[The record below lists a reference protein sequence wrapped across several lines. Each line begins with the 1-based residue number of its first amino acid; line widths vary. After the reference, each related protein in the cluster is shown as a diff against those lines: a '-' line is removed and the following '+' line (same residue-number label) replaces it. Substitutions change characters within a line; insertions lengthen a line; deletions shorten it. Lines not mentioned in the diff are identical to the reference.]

1 VIASVCIIFL
11 FVTFLTVNM
20 SLSSIDTQEFRPV
33 SRSKRRRGSL
43 QTPDWAGPSFASP
56 NQFAV
61 LSEVESDAEGIGV
74 SPEAVSP
81 GFHLSSSTGTVTT
94 APLLLKK

>member
-1 VIASVCIIFL
+1 
-11 FVTFLTVNM
+11 M

-33 SRSKRRRGSL
+33 SRSKRKRGSL
-43 QTPDWAGPSFASP
+43 EIPDWAGPSFVSP

-61 LSEVESDAEGIGV
+61 LSEIESDAEDICV

-81 GFHLSSSTGTVTT
+81 GYHLSSSTVTVRTT
-94 APLLLKK
+94 PLLSRK